1 MFQLYNGSLDI
12 NKIYT
17 KWYDFSKDKNCGALI
32 TFCGIVRDEG
42 GISALS
48 FDIYEPLLKNWFE
61 KWCENVKNDNVILM
75 FAHSIGEVKVHESSY
90 FAGVLSKQR
99 KLGLKLINDFVEDFK
114 ASAPIW
120 KYDVING
127 KKIYAKE
134 RSLKLKGAGILKD

>member
-1 MFQLYNGSLDI
+1 MFELYNGSLDI

-17 KWYDFSKDKNCGALI
+17 EWYDFSRDKNCGALI
-32 TFCGIVRDEG
+32 TFCGIVRAED
-42 GISALS
+42 GIEALS

-61 KWCENVKNDNVILM
+61 KWCEKVKNDNITLM
-75 FAHSIGEVKVHESSY
+75 FAHSIGEVRVHESSY
-90 FAGVLSKQR
+90 FAGILSKQR

-127 KKIYAKE
+127 EKIYAKE